1 MVAVIIEL
9 KILTMPRFFC
19 GFDSLPNKQNTG
31 NVNIGT
37 GFSYSNIKY
46 FKFSSITVDHLVL
59 MNCLSSYF
67 HIARAKEWAKA
78 SVTYCESGAGTDLP
92 WEEARRAWSPPTYV
106 SHPSTLTVS
115 MFPTIRFYAWTK
127 KLQNKKKMI
136 TSSVWRIKD
145 DLDHLLHIFYHP
157 FPHSSLDYKF

>member
-1 MVAVIIEL
+1 MTKGRVAVIIDL

-31 NVNIGT
+31 NVNIET
-37 GFSYSNIKY
+37 GFSYSNVKN

-92 WEEARRAWSPPTYV
+92 WEEARRA
-106 SHPSTLTVS
+106 
-115 MFPTIRFYAWTK
+115 
-127 KLQNKKKMI
+127 
-136 TSSVWRIKD
+136 
-145 DLDHLLHIFYHP
+145 
-157 FPHSSLDYKF
+157 